1 MINLDIN
8 ATLIATLAIVF
19 STGFLSGLSPCTL
32 PTVVFIT
39 AYVSGEKVNSK
50 KRGFILSL
58 SFILGI
64 AFMLSLLGIFA
75 GFMGKIIA
83 NTQILYYIIAAILLI
98 MGLWLLKVFKFIP
111 NYSFSKINPKKG
123 SGILGA
129 FLLGIPFGIAA
140 SPCTLPIT
148 LSVLAYSAIKGSVF
162 FGILLM
168 FTFAIG
174 RSIPLLVVG
183 TFTGLLKNIKYITK
197 YQNVIEKIA
206 GVILILLAL
215 YFVWE
220 ALRLQLKFI

>member
-1 MINLDIN
+1 MINLSAD
-8 ATLIATLAIVF
+8 ATLAVTLAIVF

-39 AYVSGEKVNSK
+39 AYVGGEKVNSK

-58 SFILGI
+58 AFIIGI
-64 AFMLSLLGIFA
+64 AFMLSILGVFA

-83 NTQILYYIIAAILLI
+83 NEQLLYYIIAAILLI
-98 MGLWLLKVFKFIP
+98 MGLWLLKVLKLNP

-123 SGILGA
+123 SGIPGA

-148 LSVLAYSAIKGSVF
+148 LSVLAYSTIKGSVF
-162 FGILLM
+162 FGMLLM

-174 RSIPLLVVG
+174 RSIPLLLAG
-183 TFTGLLKNIKYITK
+183 TFTGILKNIGAFSK
-197 YQNVIEKIA
+197 YQSIIEKVA
-206 GVILILLAL
+206 GIIMILLAS
-215 YFVWE
+215 YFIWQAVNI
-220 ALRLQLKFI
+220 KFQFI

>member
-1 MINLDIN
+1 MINLNAD
-8 ATLIATLAIVF
+8 ATLLATFAIVF

-39 AYVSGEKVNSK
+39 AYVGGEKVNFK

-58 SFILGI
+58 AFILGI

-75 GFMGKIIA
+75 GFIGKIIA
-83 NTQILYYIIAAILLI
+83 NAQILNYIIAAILLI

-111 NYSFSKINPKKG
+111 NYSFSKLTPKKG

-140 SPCTLPIT
+140 SPCTFPIT
-148 LSVLAYSAIKGSVF
+148 LSVLAYSAIKGSIF
-162 FGILLM
+162 FGMLLM

-174 RSIPLLVVG
+174 RSIPLLAVG
-183 TFTGLLKNIKYITK
+183 TFTGLLKNMKVLVK
-197 YQNVIEKIA
+197 YQNIIEKVA
-206 GVILILLAL
+206 GVILILLAA
-215 YFVWE
+215 YFIWQ
-220 ALRLQLKFI
+220 AINIKFQFI

>member
-1 MINLDIN
+1 MINLSAD
-8 ATLIATLAIVF
+8 ATLAATLAIVF

-58 SFILGI
+58 AFIIGI
-64 AFMLSLLGIFA
+64 AFMLSILGVFA
-75 GFMGKIIA
+75 GLIGKIIA
-83 NTQILYYIIAAILLI
+83 NTQILYSIISIMLLI
-98 MGLWLLKVFKFIP
+98 LGLWLLKVFKFNP

-123 SGILGA
+123 SGMLGA

-148 LSVLAYSAIKGSVF
+148 LSVLAYSTIKGSVF
-162 FGILLM
+162 FGMLLM

-174 RSIPLLVVG
+174 RSIPLLLAG
-183 TFTGLLKNIKYITK
+183 TFTGILKNLKYISR
-197 YQNVIEKIA
+197 YQNLIEKIA
-206 GVILILLAL
+206 GIVLIALAF

-220 ALRLQLKFI
+220 IINTQFKFI

>member
-1 MINLDIN
+1 MINLSAD
-8 ATLIATLAIVF
+8 ATLVATLAIVF

-39 AYVSGEKVNSK
+39 AYVSGEKINSK

-58 SFILGI
+58 AFIIGI
-64 AFMLSLLGIFA
+64 AFMLSILGVFA

-83 NTQILYYIIAAILLI
+83 NEQLLYYIIAAILLI
-98 MGLWLLKVFKFIP
+98 MGLWLLKVLKFNP
-111 NYSFSKINPKKG
+111 NYSFSKINPKRG

-129 FLLGIPFGIAA
+129 FLFGIPFGIAA

-148 LSVLAYSAIKGSVF
+148 LSVLAYSTIKGSVI
-162 FGILLM
+162 FGMLLM

-183 TFTGLLKNIKYITK
+183 TFTGILKNIRSFSK
-197 YQNVIEKIA
+197 YQIIIEKVA
-206 GVILILLAL
+206 GIIMILLAA
-215 YFVWE
+215 YFIWE
-220 ALRLQLKFI
+220 AVNIKFQFI